1 LENVK
6 ATYLSAPGEIRVE
19 EAPDPVIL
27 APTDAIVRVT
37 AACVCGSDLWPYRG
51 IRPISQPIAMGH
63 ELVGIVEEV
72 GSDVRSVTPGDFVIS
87 PFSFSDN
94 SCQSCRAGFQS
105 ACDHSSF
112 FGSPDAAGLPTPGA
126 QGELARIP
134 LADGSLVVVP
144 APVDDALVPGLLSL
158 ADVMSTGHHAAV
170 SAGVGPGS
178 VVVVVGDGAV
188 GLSGVLA
195 ASRLGAERVIAMS
208 RHRDRAELARA
219 FGATD
224 VVAERGDAGIE
235 AIRDLLGGDLADAAL
250 ECVGTEESMDQ
261 AIGSV
266 HGGGRVGYVGVPAG
280 GSRLPIG
287 VLFSRNITVGGGMA
301 PARHYIPELLPDVLS
316 GAIDPGRVFDFELP
330 LDEAAEGYAAMD
342 ERRAIK
348 ALLRP

>member
-1 LENVK
+1 MKSTFL
-6 ATYLSAPGEIRVE
+6 YAPGDIRVE
-19 EAPDPVIL
+19 EAPDPVVL
-27 APTDAIVRVT
+27 APSDAIVRVT

-51 IRPISQPIAMGH
+51 VRPIGHPIGMGH
-63 ELVGIVEEV
+63 ELVGVVEEV
-72 GSDVRSVTPGDFVIS
+72 GAEVATVAPGDFVIS

-94 SCQSCRAGFQS
+94 TCQSCRNGFQS
-105 ACDHSSF
+105 ACDHVAF
-112 FGSPDAAGLPTPGA
+112 FGSQDGAGLPTVGA
-126 QGELARIP
+126 QSELARIP
-134 LADGSLVVVP
+134 MADGSLVVVP
-144 APVDDALVPGLLSL
+144 APVEDALVPALLTL
-158 ADVMSTGHHAAV
+158 ADVMSTGHHAAI

-188 GLSGVLA
+188 GLCGVLA

-208 RHRDRAELARA
+208 RHQDRTELACV

-224 VVAERGDAGIE
+224 VVAERGDAGVARIKE
-235 AIRDLLGGDLADAAL
+235 LLGGELADSAL
-250 ECVGTEESMDQ
+250 ECVGTEGSMDQ

-266 HGGGRVGYVGVPAG
+266 RGGGMVGYVGMPAG

-316 GAIDPGRVFDFELP
+316 GAINPGLVFDLELA
-330 LDEAAEGYAAMD
+330 LDDAALGYAAMD

-348 ALLRP
+348 SLLRP

>member
-1 LENVK
+1 MKSTFLH
-6 ATYLSAPGEIRVE
+6 APGDIRVE
-19 EAPDPVIL
+19 EVPDPVIL

-51 IRPISQPIAMGH
+51 VRKIGHPISMGH
-63 ELVGIVEEV
+63 ELIGVVEAVGDEV
-72 GSDVRSVTPGDFVIS
+72 TAIAVGDFVIS

-94 SCQSCRAGFQS
+94 TCQSCREGFPS
-105 ACDHSSF
+105 ACDHVAF
-112 FGSPDAAGLPTPGA
+112 FGSHDAAGLATVGA
-126 QGELARIP
+126 QSEMARIP
-134 LADGSLVVVP
+134 MADGSLVVVP
-144 APVDDALVPGLLSL
+144 APFDQALVPSLLSL

-208 RHRDRAELARA
+208 RHDDRAALARS

-224 VVAERGDAGIE
+224 VVAGRGDAGIAE
-235 AIRDLLGGDLADAAL
+235 IRELLGGELADSAL

-266 HGGGRVGYVGVPAG
+266 HGGGKVGYVGVPAG

-287 VLFSRNITVGGGMA
+287 VLFGRNITVGGGMA

-316 GAIDPGRVFDFELP
+316 GAIDPGRVFDLELA

-348 ALLRP
+348 SLLRP

>member
-1 LENVK
+1 MKSTFL
-6 ATYLSAPGEIRVE
+6 YAPGDIRVE

-27 APTDAIVRVT
+27 APGDAIVRVT

-51 IRPISQPIAMGH
+51 VRTFGHPISMGH
-63 ELVGIVEEV
+63 EMVGIVEEV
-72 GSDVRSVTPGDFVIS
+72 GADVTTVKPGDFVIS

-94 SCQSCRAGFQS
+94 TCQSCRAGFQS
-105 ACDHSSF
+105 ACDHVAF
-112 FGSPDAAGLPTPGA
+112 FGSTDHEGLPTVGA
-126 QGELARIP
+126 QSELARIP
-134 LADGSLVVVP
+134 MADGSLVVVP
-144 APVDDALVPGLLSL
+144 APFDEALVPSLLAL

-170 SAGVGPGS
+170 SAGVGPGA

-188 GLSGVLA
+188 GLRGGRA
-195 ASRLGAERVIAMS
+195 AARRGAARVSARS
-208 RHRDRAELARA
+208 RHDDRAELARA
-219 FGATD
+219 LGATD
-224 VVAERGDAGIE
+224 VVAERGDAGVA
-235 AIRDLLGGDLADAAL
+235 AIRDLLGGELADAAL

-261 AIGSV
+261 AIGAV
-266 HGGGRVGYVGVPAG
+266 RGGGRVGYVGVPAG

-316 GAIDPGRVFDFELP
+316 GAIHPGQVFDLELR
-330 LDEAAEGYAAMD
+330 LDDAAEGYAAMD

>member
-1 LENVK
+1 MK
-6 ATYLSAPGEIRVE
+6 ATFLYGPGDIRVE
-19 EAPDPVIL
+19 EVPDPVIL

-51 IRPISQPIAMGH
+51 IRTVSHTIAMGH
-63 ELVGIVEEV
+63 ELVGLVEEV
-72 GSDVRSVTPGDFVIS
+72 GAEVTTVTPGDFVIS
-87 PFSFSDN
+87 PFTFSDN
-94 SCQSCRAGFQS
+94 TCQSCRDGFQS
-105 ACDHSSF
+105 ACDHVAF
-112 FGSPDAAGLPTPGA
+112 FGATDSQGLATVGA

-170 SAGVGPGS
+170 SAEVGPGS

-195 ASRLGAERVIAMS
+195 ASRLGAERIIAMS
-208 RHRDRAELARA
+208 RHQDRADLARA

-224 VVAERGDAGIE
+224 VVAERGAEGIA
-235 AIRDLLGGDLADAAL
+235 AIKELLGGELADSAL
-250 ECVGTEESMDQ
+250 ECVGTAESMDQ
-261 AIGSV
+261 AIGSL
-266 HGGGRVGYVGVPAG
+266 HGGGKVGYVGVPAG
-280 GSRLPIG
+280 GSRLPIQT
-287 VLFSRNITVGGGMA
+287 LFARNIGVGGGMA

-316 GAIDPGRVFDFELP
+316 GAIDPGRVFDLELP
-330 LDEAAEGYAAMD
+330 LENAAEGYAAMD

-348 ALLRP
+348 SLLRP

>member
-1 LENVK
+1 MK
-6 ATYLSAPGEIRVE
+6 ATFLYAPGDIRVE
-19 EAPDPVIL
+19 EVPDPVIL

-51 IRPISQPIAMGH
+51 VSTIPRAVAMGH
-63 ELVGIVEEV
+63 ELVGIVEDVGAEV
-72 GSDVRSVTPGDFVIS
+72 TTVKPGDFVIS
-87 PFSFSDN
+87 PFTFSDN
-94 SCQSCRAGFQS
+94 TCQSCRDGYQS
-105 ACDHSSF
+105 ACDHVSF

-126 QGELARIP
+126 QGEIARIP
-134 LADGSLVVVP
+134 LADGSLVRVP
-144 APVDDALVPGLLSL
+144 APFDDALVPGLLSL

-170 SAGVGPGS
+170 SAGVGPGR

-208 RHRDRAELARA
+208 RHQDRAELARA

-224 VVAERGDAGIE
+224 VVAERGNEGVA
-235 AIRDLLGGDLADAAL
+235 AIKELLGGNLADSAL

-261 AIGSV
+261 ALGSV
-266 HGGGRVGYVGVPAG
+266 HGGGKVGYVGVPSG
-280 GSRLPIG
+280 GSRLPIR

-301 PARHYIPELLPDVLS
+301 PARHYIPELLTDVLS
-316 GAIDPGRVFDFELP
+316 GAINPGLVFDLELS
-330 LDEAAEGYAAMD
+330 LDDAAEGYAAMD

-348 ALLRP
+348 SLLRP

>member
-1 LENVK
+1 MK
-6 ATYLSAPGEIRVE
+6 AAFLHAPGDVRVE

-51 IRPISQPIAMGH
+51 VSKIRRTIAMGH
-63 ELVGIVEEV
+63 ELVGLVEEV
-72 GSDVRSVTPGDFVIS
+72 GAEVTTVKPGDFVIS
-87 PFSFSDN
+87 AFTFSDN
-94 SCQSCRAGFQS
+94 SCPSCRRGFQS
-105 ACDHSSF
+105 ACDHIGF
-112 FGSPDAAGLPTPGA
+112 FGSRDSQGLATVGA

-134 LADGSLVVVP
+134 LADGSLIVVP
-144 APVDDALVPGLLSL
+144 APFDQALVPGLLSL
-158 ADVMSTGHHAAV
+158 SDVMSTGHHAAV
-170 SAGVGPGS
+170 SADVGPGS

-208 RHRDRAELARA
+208 RHQDRADLARA

-224 VVAERGDAGIE
+224 VVAERGADGIA
-235 AIRDLLGGDLADAAL
+235 AISALLGGELADAAL

-266 HGGGRVGYVGVPAG
+266 RPGGRVGYVGVPAG
-280 GSRLPIG
+280 GSRLPIQM
-287 VLFSRNITVGGGMA
+287 LFPRNITVGGGTA

-316 GAIDPGRVFDFELP
+316 GAIDPGRVFDLELP
-330 LDEAAEGYAAMD
+330 LEDAAEGYAAMD

-348 ALLRP
+348 VLLRPAA

>member
-1 LENVK
+1 MKSTVL
-6 ATYLSAPGEIRVE
+6 YSPGDIRIE
-19 EAPDPVIL
+19 EVPDPVIL
-27 APTDAIVRVT
+27 APTDAIVRIT

-51 IRPISQPIAMGH
+51 VRKISHPISMGH
-63 ELVGIVEEV
+63 ELVGVVEAVGDEV
-72 GSDVRSVTPGDFVIS
+72 TTIKVGDFVIS
-87 PFSFSDN
+87 PFTFSDN
-94 SCQSCRAGFQS
+94 TCQSCRDGFQS
-105 ACDHSSF
+105 ACDHVAF
-112 FGSPDAAGLPTPGA
+112 FGSQDDAGLPTVGA
-126 QGELARIP
+126 QSEMARIP
-134 LADGSLVVVP
+134 MADGSLVVVP
-144 APVDDALVPGLLSL
+144 APFDQALVPSLLSL

-208 RHRDRAELARA
+208 RHDDRAALARS

-224 VVAERGDAGIE
+224 VVAARGDAGIAE
-235 AIRDLLGGDLADAAL
+235 IKELLGGELADSAL

-266 HGGGRVGYVGVPAG
+266 HGGGKVGYVGVPAG

-287 VLFSRNITVGGGMA
+287 VLFGRNITVGGGMA

-316 GAIDPGRVFDFELP
+316 GAIDPGRVFDLELA
-330 LDEAAEGYAAMD
+330 LDDVAEGYAAMD

-348 ALLRP
+348 SLLRP

>member
-1 LENVK
+1 MK
-6 ATYLSAPGEIRVE
+6 ATFLHGPGDIRVE
-19 EAPDPVIL
+19 ETPDPVIL

-51 IRPISQPIAMGH
+51 IRTVPHAIAMGH
-63 ELVGIVEEV
+63 ELVGVVEEV
-72 GSDVRSVTPGDFVIS
+72 GAAVGTVKPGDFVIS
-87 PFSFSDN
+87 PFTFSDN
-94 SCQSCRAGFQS
+94 TCQSCRAGFQS
-105 ACDHSSF
+105 ACDHVAF
-112 FGSPDAAGLPTPGA
+112 FGSTDSQGLATAGA

-144 APVDDALVPGLLSL
+144 APVDQKLVPGLLSL

-170 SAGVGPGS
+170 SAEVGPGS

-195 ASRLGAERVIAMS
+195 ASRLGAERIIAMS
-208 RHRDRAELARA
+208 RHQDRSELART

-224 VVAERGDAGIE
+224 VVAERGADGIA
-235 AIRDLLGGDLADAAL
+235 AIQELLGGELADAAL

-266 HGGGRVGYVGVPAG
+266 HGGGKVGYVGVPAG
-280 GSRLPIG
+280 GSRLPIQT
-287 VLFSRNITVGGGMA
+287 LFSRNITVGGGMA

-316 GAIDPGRVFDFELP
+316 GAIDPGKVFDLELP
-330 LDEAAEGYAAMD
+330 LGEAAEAYAAMD

-348 ALLRP
+348 SLLRP

>member
-1 LENVK
+1 MK
-6 ATYLSAPGEIRVE
+6 ATFLYAPGDIRVE
-19 EAPDPVIL
+19 ERPDPVIL

-51 IRPISQPIAMGH
+51 VRPIHGPQLMGH
-63 ELVGIVEEV
+63 ELVGLVEEV
-72 GSDVRSVTPGDFVIS
+72 GTEVTTVKPGDFVIS
-87 PFSFSDN
+87 PFTFSDN
-94 SCQSCRAGFQS
+94 TCQSCRAGFQS
-105 ACDHSSF
+105 ACDHVAF
-112 FGSPDAAGLPTPGA
+112 FGSKDSAGLPTDGA

-134 LADGSLVVVP
+134 LADGSLIVVP
-144 APVDDALVPGLLSL
+144 APFDDALVPGLLSL

-178 VVVVVGDGAV
+178 TVVVVGDGAV

-195 ASRLGAERVIAMS
+195 ASRLGAERIIAMS
-208 RHRDRAELARA
+208 RHADRAELATT

-224 VVAERGDAGIE
+224 VVAERGADGIA
-235 AIRDLLGGDLADAAL
+235 AITELLGGELADSAL

-266 HGGGRVGYVGVPAG
+266 HGGGQVGYVGVPAG

-301 PARHYIPELLPDVLS
+301 PARQYIPELLPDVLS
-316 GAIDPGRVFDFELP
+316 GAINPGLVFDLQLP
-330 LDEAAEGYAAMD
+330 LADAAEGYAAMD
-342 ERRAIK
+342 ERRSIK

>member
-1 LENVK
+1 MK
-6 ATYLSAPGEIRVE
+6 ATFLHGPGDVRVE
-19 EAPDPVIL
+19 DAPDPVIL

-51 IRPISQPIAMGH
+51 VRAISQPIAMGH
-63 ELVGIVEEV
+63 ELVGVVEEV
-72 GSDVRSVTPGDFVIS
+72 GAEVTTVRPGDFVIS
-87 PFSFSDN
+87 PFTFSDN
-94 SCQSCRAGFQS
+94 SCQACRVGYPS
-105 ACDHSSF
+105 VCDHSSF
-112 FGSPDAAGLPTPGA
+112 FGAPDAAGLFTPGA
-126 QGELARIP
+126 QGEVARIP

-144 APVDDALVPGLLSL
+144 APFDVALVPGLLAL
-158 ADVMSTGHHAAV
+158 ADVMSTGHHAAA
-170 SAGVGPGS
+170 SAEVGPGS

-195 ASRLGAERVIAMS
+195 ASRLGAERIIAMS
-208 RHRDRAELARA
+208 RHADRAELARG

-224 VVAERGDAGIE
+224 IVSERGDAGIA
-235 AIRDLLGGDLADAAL
+235 AIRELLGGDLADAAL
-250 ECVGTEESMDQ
+250 ECVGTEESMNQ

-266 HGGGRVGYVGVPAG
+266 RGGGKVGYVGVPTG

-316 GAIDPGRVFDFELP
+316 GAIDPGRVFDLELP
-330 LDEAAEGYAAMD
+330 LDAAAEGYAAMD
-342 ERRAIK
+342 QRRAIK

>member
-1 LENVK
+1 MKSTFL
-6 ATYLSAPGEIRVE
+6 YAPGDIRVE

-27 APTDAIVRVT
+27 AASDAIVRVT

-51 IRPISQPIAMGH
+51 VRPIGHPISMGH
-63 ELVGIVEEV
+63 ELVGIVQEV
-72 GSDVRSVTPGDFVIS
+72 GSGVTTVRPGDFVIS

-94 SCQSCRAGFQS
+94 TCQSCRNGFQS
-105 ACDHSSF
+105 ACDHVAF
-112 FGSPDAAGLPTPGA
+112 FGSKDAAGLPTVGA
-126 QGELARIP
+126 QSDLARIP
-134 LADGSLVVVP
+134 MADGSLIVVP
-144 APVDDALVPGLLSL
+144 HPVDDALVPSLLSL

-195 ASRLGAERVIAMS
+195 AARLGAERVVAMS
-208 RHRDRAELARA
+208 RHQDRADLARA

-224 VVAERGDAGIE
+224 VVAERGVEGI
-235 AIRDLLGGDLADAAL
+235 AAVRDLLGGELADAAL

-316 GAIDPGRVFDFELP
+316 GAIDPGRVFDLELG
-330 LDEAAEGYAAMD
+330 LADAAEGYAAMD